1 MQTEPTAFPF
11 TVEEVVYMGRMPHST
26 GLYESAEDH
35 AAVAAALL
43 ATDTEALR
51 KRDFRTLSGGE
62 RQRVMLAS
70 ALAQQPEVLLL
81 DEPSNHLDLQHQLS
95 LHSML
100 RDLSRKGM
108 LTVTVTHDLNL
119 AAAYAQRF
127 VLMNEGRIRA
137 DGPPAEVLAPE
148 LIAEIFQVRV
158 EVHRRPS
165 GQPWLVYGE

>member
-1 MQTEPTAFPF
+1 
-11 TVEEVVYMGRMPHST
+11 
-26 GLYESAEDH
+26 
-35 AAVAAALL
+35 
-43 ATDTEALR
+43 
-51 KRDFRTLSGGE
+51 
-62 RQRVMLAS
+62 MLAS

-95 LHSML
+95 LHRIL

-119 AAAYAQRF
+119 AAAYAGRF

-148 LIAEIFQVRV
+148 LIGEIFQVGV

-165 GQPWLVYGE
+165 GRPWLVYGE